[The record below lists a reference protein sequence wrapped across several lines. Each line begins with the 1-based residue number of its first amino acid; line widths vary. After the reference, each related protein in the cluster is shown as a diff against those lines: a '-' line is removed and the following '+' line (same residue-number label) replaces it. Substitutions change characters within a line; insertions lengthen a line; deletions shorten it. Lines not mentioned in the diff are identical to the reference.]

1 MKLDGIKVVSWD
13 VDGTLYSLP
22 ALMTGF
28 KLHLIRGF
36 FSLRWLE
43 TWRDF
48 FRILRFKRF
57 MDKVRHAKGDYA
69 INGPVPGR
77 EGIAET
83 QTRMYS
89 AVLPGI
95 GLLAGVKDLLEWLK
109 AKQIRQVVLSDYRP
123 TGKLKALQVD
133 HYFDGIYTGEGAG
146 HLKPSPAVFRAMLD
160 DLGIP
165 PEALLHIGDRPDTD
179 GAAAEEVGYR
189 VAIIGRDFQ
198 TAADLL
204 DALSAES

>member
-69 INGPVPGR
+69 VNGPVPGR
-77 EGIAET
+77 EAIAET

-95 GLLAGVKDLLEWLK
+95 GLLPGVKDLLEWLK
-109 AKQIRQVVLSDYRP
+109 ERQIKQQ
-123 TGKLKALQVD
+123 G
-133 HYFDGIYTGEGAG
+133 
-146 HLKPSPAVFRAMLD
+146 
-160 DLGIP
+160 
-165 PEALLHIGDRPDTD
+165 
-179 GAAAEEVGYR
+179 
-189 VAIIGRDFQ
+189 
-198 TAADLL
+198 
-204 DALSAES
+204 